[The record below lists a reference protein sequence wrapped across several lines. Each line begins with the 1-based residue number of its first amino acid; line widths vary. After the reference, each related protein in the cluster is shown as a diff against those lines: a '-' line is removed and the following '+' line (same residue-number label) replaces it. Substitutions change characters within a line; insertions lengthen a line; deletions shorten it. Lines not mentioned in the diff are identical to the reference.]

1 LTIKFPNCVFDCSK
15 ERPYEDKRQDGYG
28 YGYGGYDNGGYDVFN
43 SPMGW
48 GASHFDGKR
57 NGYNNYDAGY
67 DLYNSPMGWGDGHF
81 DGYYKKRS
89 ADQDSWYPAYDFE
102 QHGGNKRLTVKK
114 RSSNSPLHQKTDE
127 KTQAEL
133 AEIFDSKK
141 QQGALATAA
150 GSNEASTTGKPT
162 AAAAAAASTT
172 PKPQVGGSFW
182 TSSLEGDQT
191 ASGKLRAKL
200 LGITLF

>member
-1 LTIKFPNCVFDCSK
+1 MN
-15 ERPYEDKRQDGYG
+15 
-28 YGYGGYDNGGYDVFN
+28 
-43 SPMGW
+43 W

-114 RSSNSPLHQKTDE
+114 RSSSNPPLHQKTDE

-150 GSNEASTTGKPT
+150 GNNEASTMSSTTGKPT
-162 AAAAAAASTT
+162 ATAAAASTT

-182 TSSLEGDQT
+182 TLLCRRGIKPQ
-191 ASGKLRAKL
+191 GKN
-200 LGITLF
+200 